1 MVDERLWLD
10 SYGFV
15 YSADCK
21 RLLKG
26 ANVKG
31 AYWIPE
37 GVEEIGVEEIEPGAL
52 IGCRIDTLHVPWTAH
67 VHEYEQLVFSE
78 DPEENEELMPAVY
91 FWTKNY
97 ANRDEET
104 WAFEDEGEY
113 RVDKHGIGYS
123 LDGHRLLF
131 ARMEFKAEEYHVPD
145 GVVTNGVV
153 TICSMAFA
161 TCRQFVTLHIPRSVR
176 LIGDFV
182 FGPGGGKIVIGS

>member
-1 MVDERLWLD
+1 MIEDDRLWMD
-10 SYGFV
+10 GYGFV
-15 YSADCK
+15 YSADGK

-37 GVEEIGVEEIEPGAL
+37 GVEEIDSGAL
-52 IGCRIDTLHVPWTAH
+52 IGCRIGTLHIPWTAH
-67 VHEYEQLVFSE
+67 VHEYDQLVFSE
-78 DPEENEELMPAVY
+78 NEEENEELMPAVY
-91 FWTKNY
+91 FWTKEY

-104 WAFEDEGEY
+104 WAFEDDGEY
-113 RVDKHGIGYS
+113 RLDEHDVAYS

-131 ARMEFKAEEYHVPD
+131 ARMSFKGEEYIVPD
-145 GVVTNGVV
+145 GVV

-161 TCRQFVTLHIPRSVR
+161 SCRQFITLIIPRSVR

-182 FGPGGGKIVIGS
+182 FGPGGGKIVIRDYRQHRSK